1 MNKNKRI
8 RTFLISNPGY
18 LKKSAKWLQ
27 ENVFGTLS
35 IEYIAKVLK
44 EEKSNSNPDN
54 LEWKNPD
61 EYTKAIDK
69 SKDFKVVKKSF
80 AEIFPFS
87 KDSKKRDVLVA
98 TPIIVDKTFVKN
110 QVKKIE
116 VKSKG
121 FDKNNVLII
130 GDTHE
135 PFCKKGYLE
144 HCLKVQK
151 DYNCGTVIHIGDLVD
166 NHAVSYH
173 DHDPDGKSPNE
184 EYIEA
189 LENCKK
195 WYEAFPDV
203 LICIGNH
210 DRLPFRKAYTAG
222 LPKNWLKSYQEM
234 FNSPKGWKWDFV
246 HRVNGV
252 IYQHGTG
259 MSGEMA
265 SVNACRENRQ
275 STVIGHLHTVS
286 NIRFLASH
294 KDLIFGMSVGC
305 GIDHTKYAFAYG
317 KENTRKPVLGCGVVI
332 GGKLPINI
340 PMFI

>member
-1 MNKNKRI
+1 MKLNKKQEKITNWLLSK
-8 RTFLISNPGY
+8 SGY
-18 LKKSAKWLQ
+18 LKRSL
-27 ENVFGTLS
+27 
-35 IEYIAKVLK
+35 AKVYNYIPANLTGYSGAWMDCEIALK
-44 EEKSNSNPDN
+44 EAKRIYKSKSDNSNPDN
-54 LEWKNPD
+54 LVWVNEDEGVVNALKLTKNLKNKKFIKVKD
-61 EYTKAIDK
+61 RKK
-69 SKDFKVVKKSF
+69 SKKV
-80 AEIFPFS
+80 
-87 KDSKKRDVLVA
+87 
-98 TPIIVDKTFVKN
+98 
-110 QVKKIE
+110 IE
-116 VKSKG
+116 VVSKNN

-135 PFCKKGYLE
+135 PFCRDGYLE

-151 DYNCGTVIHIGDLVD
+151 EYNCGTVVHIGDLVD

-173 DHDPDGKSPNE
+173 ESDADGRSPGD
-184 EYIEA
+184 EYKEA
-189 LENCKK
+189 LQQCEK
-195 WYEAFPDV
+195 WYKAFPEV

-246 HRVNGV
+246 HKVNEV

-259 MSGEMA
+259 LSGEMA

-286 NIRFLASH
+286 NIRFLASY

>member
-1 MNKNKRI
+1 MTKKQERI
-8 RTFLISNPGY
+8 RTKLLVNPGY
-18 LKKSAKWLQ
+18 LRWSAKRI
-27 ENVFGTLS
+27 NVVDRF
-35 IEYIAKVLK
+35 IEYSIRDIQIALEDARRIKRENDPKNVIWTNPEFK
-44 EEKSNSNPDN
+44 E
-54 LEWKNPD
+54 
-61 EYTKAIDK
+61 T
-69 SKDFKVVKKSF
+69 KSF
-80 AEIFPFS
+80 PKFNELAKNIINKQKYKEV
-87 KDSKKRDVLVA
+87 SKKIVPV
-98 TPIIVDKTFVKN
+98 IIEGTFVKN
-110 QVKKIE
+110 QQVILKDNL
-116 VKSKG
+116 
-121 FDKNNVLII
+121 DKNNVLII

-135 PFCKKGYLE
+135 PFCKDGYLE

-184 EYIEA
+184 EYVEA
-189 LENCKK
+189 LTNCKK
-195 WYEAFPDV
+195 WYNAFPEV

-246 HRVNGV
+246 HKVNGV

-259 MSGEMA
+259 LSGEMA

-286 NIRFLASH
+286 NIRFLASY